1 MYGHQ
6 KPTVCLM
13 QDIPC
18 DSFLD
23 GLCRT
28 RAPLSPNSETIN
40 LIHPRAAASRELYH
54 RITRIS
60 VSALIET
67 HLILLHR

>member
-1 MYGHQ
+1 MHGQ

-28 RAPLSPNSETIN
+28 RAPLSPNSETN
-40 LIHPRAAASRELYH
+40 RIHPRAAASRELYL

-67 HLILLHR
+67 HHLILLHR